1 MAARHV
7 QSCRWLAPGVGAAGI
22 RLTGRA
28 AVSHRDRVPDRD
40 TATADEPEY
49 ANLSA
54 LYRRRMAEQYDAHN
68 PWAADNEFYLEL
80 VMSAPSVLDVGCGTG
95 MLLHRARQAGHQG
108 RLCGVDP
115 DPAMLDQAR
124 VRPDVD
130 WVLARAAS
138 MTWDREFDLA
148 VMTGHA
154 FQQLIADEDLRMS
167 LAAVRAALRDGG
179 RFAFE
184 TRNPAPRPWQ
194 RWQRADPIEITDDN
208 GATVLVRRHARI
220 VVADDLVHINSVL
233 TTPATG
239 GEQIVRS
246 SLRFLHPQALAG
258 FLADAGLVIEEQYGS
273 WDRAPLTGTSP
284 EIITIARRA

>member
-1 MAARHV
+1 MEIATRN
-7 QSCRWLAPGVGAAGI
+7 I

-28 AVSHRDRVPDRD
+28 AVEHGDRVPDRD
-40 TATADEPEY
+40 TTAGHEPDP
-49 ANLSA
+49 ADLAA
-54 LYRRRMAEQYDAHN
+54 LYRRRMAEQYDTLN
-68 PWAADNEFYLEL
+68 PWAADSEFYLEL
-80 VMSAPSVLDVGCGTG
+80 VMSASSVLDVGCGTG

-108 RLCGVDP
+108 RLCGLDP

-154 FQQLIADEDLRMS
+154 FQQLVTDEDLRTS
-167 LAAVRAALRDGG
+167 LAAIRRALCNGG

-184 TRNPAPRPWQ
+184 TRNPAVRPWQ
-194 RWQRADPIEITDDN
+194 RWRPGTVEIADDN
-208 GATVLVRRHARI
+208 GDTVVVRRHHRTVVLDDVVHI
-220 VVADDLVHINSVL
+220 ESVAD
-233 TTPATG
+233 PG
-239 GEQIVRS
+239 GSREHMIRS
-246 SLRFLHPQALAG
+246 SLRFVDVDTLAR
-258 FLADAGLVIEEQYGS
+258 FLTGAGLVVEEQFGD
-273 WDRAPLTGTSP
+273 WDRSPLTSTSS